1 MRVVILGAGALGS
14 VIGAALREGGADVTL
29 IGRTP
34 HVEAVRTRGLTVEGL
49 SGRRTVGGLQAEDDA
64 SAVRSGD
71 VLVLATKSYDT
82 RAALAAA
89 AHLRGHIGAVLS
101 LQNGGGKDEELIEA
115 FGRGAVVGAVS
126 LVGGE
131 MAAPGVVRHTNNG
144 GNWLGE
150 LDGGG
155 SARVAAIATCLE
167 AGGLPVQAV
176 ADIRS
181 TTWCKLNQMVPA
193 ALLSCLTRLPMH
205 ALYMEDGLAR
215 LFVSVSREV
224 AAIAPHVG
232 VALEDYPGFAV
243 KTVCTAPFE
252 AAVESVKTRGR
263 GMLEK
268 RMTGVK
274 VSTLQDLERGKRTEA
289 EHIIGYTSRLA
300 ARHRVAAPILDLLY
314 GVLRGMEA
322 ARAAAPSRT

>member
-1 MRVVILGAGALGS
+1 MHAVILGAGALGS
-14 VIGAALREGGADVTL
+14 LIGAALREGGADVTL
-29 IGRTP
+29 IGRKA
-34 HVEAVRTRGLTVEGL
+34 HVEAVRERGLTIEGL
-49 SGRRTVGGLQAEDDA
+49 RGRRTVQGMRAEADP
-64 SAVRSGD
+64 STVRSAD

-82 RAALAAA
+82 RAALAGA
-89 AHLRGHIGAVLS
+89 AHLRGRLGAVLS

-115 FGRGAVVGAVS
+115 FGREAVVGAVS

-150 LDGGG
+150 LDGHGG
-155 SARVAAIATCLE
+155 PRVVALE
-167 AGGLPVQAV
+167 ACLKGGGLPVQTV
-176 ADIRS
+176 DDIRS

-193 ALLSCLTRLPMH
+193 ALISCLTRLHMH
-205 ALYMEDGLAR
+205 EVYLEDGLAR
-215 LFVSVSREV
+215 LFVTLSREV
-224 AAIAPHVG
+224 AAIAPHLG
-232 VALEDYPGFAV
+232 VALDDFPGFAV

-252 AAVESVKTRGR
+252 TAVESVKARGR

-268 RMTGVK
+268 GMTGVK

-289 EHIIGYTSRLA
+289 DHIIGYVSRLA
-300 ARHRVAAPILDLLY
+300 ATHRVPVPALDLLY

-322 ARAAAPSRT
+322 ARPVTPGRA